1 MARACVT
8 NDIRERELKTV
19 LDAFLPCPATP
30 DKSLVGSQGSMNVF
44 DYNFISVTC
53 TFRIHRQ

>member
-1 MARACVT
+1 
-8 NDIRERELKTV
+8 V